1 MRWDYVQSFIKN
13 DEVLQRLISQLQA
26 GDTSHK
32 WFSLEGDV
40 LKYKGRV
47 VIPRQSELTTKL
59 LREYHDSLVGGHAGE
74 LKTYQRLV
82 GEWFWFGMRKDV
94 ANYVQHCHVCQQN
107 KTTTLSPMGLL
118 QPPPIPER
126 VWEDISMDFVEGLP
140 KSSGRD
146 SILVVVDRLTKFGH
160 FIPLKHPYSVQVVA
174 KCS

>member
-107 KTTTLSPMGLL
+107 KTTTLSPHGTPPTSTISGKGMGRH
-118 QPPPIPER
+118 INGFCGGIAEIIR
-126 VWEDISMDFVEGLP
+126 VGLYL
-140 KSSGRD
+140 SSG
-146 SILVVVDRLTKFGH
+146 
-160 FIPLKHPYSVQVVA
+160 
-174 KCS
+174 